1 MKNQKI
7 QKLEDIVEPQE
18 LLKEDMSLIKGGAS
32 VNDCFKCRD
41 FKCKDGEVTLKLNAF
56 EF

>member
-1 MKNQKI
+1 
-7 QKLEDIVEPQE
+7 
-18 LLKEDMSLIKGGAS
+18 MSLIKGGAL

-41 FKCKDGEVTLKLNAF
+41 FKCKDGEVNPKLNAF